1 MSSRLPPPRSPAIP
15 SASDEAHHDALG
27 DEPCFLFAREDL
39 DAGAACLFGA
49 HDELGAVGGI
59 AHGRGGEGFKVLDL
73 EDARDGAEAHERLER
88 PLHGLLPQSAGGG
101 DRAAEP
107 AQHFLVEQRG
117 GRAHRALV
125 DDEADRVGADI
136 DHADR
141 LKVGMRPQLLDQ
153 TLQARQS
160 WPLLSLCQA
169 D

>member
-1 MSSRLPPPRSPAIP
+1 MARKRT
-15 SASDEAHHDALG
+15 SASS
-27 DEPCFLFAREDL
+27 ARCD
-39 DAGAACLFGA
+39 
-49 HDELGAVGGI
+49 
-59 AHGRGGEGFKVLDL
+59 
-73 EDARDGAEAHERLER
+73 
-88 PLHGLLPQSAGGG
+88 GLLAQSAGRG

-107 AQHFLVEQRG
+107 AQHFLVEQRR
-117 GRAHRALV
+117 GRADRPLV